1 MATSFIHWKEKS
13 LTQILASVQKN
24 KNDTTVA
31 PRNAQ
36 PLKIYRK
43 EICESP
49 NTSSSRLGVTINSFE
64 VPGGNIISNQSVGP
78 NSLVTYINEKDVY
91 INDMPT
97 EQQNARKR
105 IRSSGII
112 NKNYSVDTRQYL
124 TKRGISSQQNQFNY
138 LRNDG
143 KFSPQISECPER
155 EIVYK
160 PNNSQ
165 FACQGGVSS
174 SSLILRKK
182 FNTISSNAN
191 KYLIPYGPAVANA
204 MQYGTSKSIYTYK
217 NKFAFPTKMTPIFDK
232 TTGSMQTCSSYTSKR

>member
-1 MATSFIHWKEKS
+1 MATTSFIHWKAKS

-24 KNDTTVA
+24 KNDTTIA

-43 EICESP
+43 EISEPS
-49 NTSSSRLGVTINSFE
+49 NISSRLGVTVNSFE
-64 VPGGNIISNQSVGP
+64 IPGGSKISNQIVGP

-91 INDMPT
+91 VNDIPT
-97 EQQNARKR
+97 DQQNARKR
-105 IRSSGII
+105 IRTSGII
-112 NKNYSVDTRQYL
+112 NKNYNVDTRQYL
-124 TKRGISSQQNQFNY
+124 MKRGISSQQNQFNY

-143 KFSPQISECPER
+143 KFSPQISECPGR

-160 PNNSQ
+160 PSNSQ
-165 FACQGGVSS
+165 FACEGGVTS

-182 FNTISSNAN
+182 FNTITSNAN
-191 KYLIPYGPAVANA
+191 KYLIPYGPAVADA
-204 MQYGTSKSIYTYK
+204 MQYGTSDSIYTYK

-232 TTGSMQTCSSYTSKR
+232 TTGSFKTCSNYTSKR

>member
-1 MATSFIHWKEKS
+1 MATSFIHWKEKT

-24 KNDTTVA
+24 KNDSITA

-43 EICESP
+43 EIFEPS
-49 NTSSSRLGVTINSFE
+49 SSSRLGVTINSFE
-64 VPGGNIISNQSVGP
+64 IPGGNRISNQIVGP
-78 NSLVTYINEKDVY
+78 NSLVTYVNEKSNN
-91 INDMPT
+91 IPT
-97 EQQNARKR
+97 DQENARKR

-112 NKNYSVDTRQYL
+112 NKNYNVDTKQYL
-124 TKRGISSQQNQFNY
+124 TSRGISSQQNQFNF

-143 KFSPQISECPER
+143 SYSPQISECPTKK
-155 EIVYK
+155 IIYK

-165 FACQGGVSS
+165 FACEGGVSS

-204 MQYGTSKSIYTYK
+204 MQYSSSNSIYTYK
-217 NKFAFPTKMTPIFDK
+217 NKFAFPTRKTPLFDK
-232 TTGSMQTCSSYTSKR
+232 NTGSVKSCVNYTCKR